1 MDGWRTALW
10 GFYVL
15 SKDTMTF
22 SRLDPEPLVPIAGH
36 WPLGQWL
43 SHIKIHFWNK
53 ECCSLLLSSAFWVS
67 CSSEELFPFALSPT
81 VNNWR
86 WLVKVLSNAV
96 LLVLVLIDEKSV
108 HHRLPSHSHP
118 PTPQVFFQVA
128 LYLLKYYLHCTC
140 QEIICFKC

>member
-1 MDGWRTALW
+1 MGGERHCEGSMSCPRTQWPFQGLTLNLW
-10 GFYVL
+10 SQVQGTDHKANGSL
-15 SKDTMTF
+15 TK
-22 SRLDPEPLVPIAGH
+22 
-36 WPLGQWL
+36 
-43 SHIKIHFWNK
+43 KKNFWNK

-118 PTPQVFFQVA
+118 PTPQVFFQIA